1 MILTICG
8 MDNDVAAIVLPIA
21 TSILIFLGGG
31 LAKVFSDNIKRRKD
45 IKSARD
51 VVFRWSGM
59 TIDATKK
66 QINSLSSLSK
76 SILEYPELM
85 PKAFAFPRNMAD
97 KLQDVS
103 AERMTSL
110 FVTNSKPKCGKKDN
124 REKRAFNIV
133 STYDFLTA
141 IQDDIRDK
149 YEIYNKACHDVIGRW
164 NAVMIKSQQ
173 DRENLNSFMLDGDTS
188 SNDAKVS
195 KLLISLFDSY
205 FDGRDRTKD
214 GFIARYEEF
223 IKPLNGT
230 VDMCKTNY
238 PDATCGK
245 AIYEDAREML
255 LIYGQW
261 KANINGYS
269 EMFANIADTLQQSV
283 DSLLESVE
291 YFENNTKVKC
301 WCR

>member
-8 MDNDVAAIVLPIA
+8 MDNEAAAIVLPIA

-45 IKSARD
+45 IKSARN

-66 QINSLSSLSK
+66 QIDSLTGLSK
-76 SILEYPELM
+76 SILECPELM
-85 PKAFAFPRNMAD
+85 PKAFAFPRNMSD

-149 YEIYNKACHDVIGRW
+149 YEIYNKACHEVIGRW

-173 DRENLNSFMLDGDTS
+173 DRENLNSFALESKAST
-188 SNDAKVS
+188 NNFKVS
-195 KLLISLFDSY
+195 RTLCCLFDSY
-205 FDGRDRTKD
+205 FDGRDRTHD
-214 GFIARYEEF
+214 GFIERYEEF
-223 IKPLNGT
+223 IKPLNT
-230 VDMCKTNY
+230 AVDMCKTDF

-255 LIYGQW
+255 LIFGQW
-261 KANINGYS
+261 KANIEGYS
-269 EMFANIADTLQQSV
+269 AMFANIADTLQQSA
-283 DSLLESVE
+283 DSLAESID
-291 YFENNTKVKC
+291 YFEKQTKVKC